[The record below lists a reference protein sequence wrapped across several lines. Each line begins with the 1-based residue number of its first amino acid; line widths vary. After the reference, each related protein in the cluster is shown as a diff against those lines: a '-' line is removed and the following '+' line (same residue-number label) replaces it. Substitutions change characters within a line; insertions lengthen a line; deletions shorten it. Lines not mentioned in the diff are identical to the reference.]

1 MKSRPDYQETT
12 RAIAS
17 MNREAGQKPQIVS
30 KRNKCRDD
38 LDPEKLKWLTWL
50 HHTWKLYFA
59 VNRHSEN
66 LDSTQLPYQ
75 ELVESQPR
83 ETVQR
88 LRKNGLRCLIIG
100 GMHLGGPIIP
110 GGRVPDGLGL
120 MIFKSSHPGSE
131 NYRVC
136 DGECAHT
143 LLSHAHFLC
152 VAYRKHAHAWLKDL

>member
-12 RAIAS
+12 RAVVS
-17 MNREAGQKPQIVS
+17 MNREAGQNPQTVS

-38 LDPEKLKWLTWL
+38 LDPEKLKWLAWI
-50 HHTWKLYFA
+50 HHNWKLYFA

-75 ELVESQPR
+75 ELMESQPW

-88 LRKNGLRCLIIG
+88 LRKNGLRRLIIG
-100 GMHLGGPIIP
+100 GMHL

-120 MIFKSSHPGSE
+120 MIFKGSHPGSD

-143 LLSHAHFLC
+143 LPHAHFLC
-152 VAYRKHAHAWLKDL
+152 VAYR